1 MGNFASIN
9 PEEFQRT
16 SEQEIYKSIIL
27 NHFST
32 CMRLGTEAY
41 NRDGCLRF
49 ERAIKM
55 LEAAVAH
62 RISETYQ
69 QIVTDISKEGAA
81 AFSKGDINGF
91 YETLRLRFMIIVQ
104 ELSFLGYMPEERAI
118 DVLE

>member
-1 MGNFASIN
+1 MGNFASVN
-9 PEEFQRT
+9 PEQFQRT

-27 NHFST
+27 NHFSL
-32 CMRLGTEAY
+32 CMRLGTEAT
-41 NRDGCLRF
+41 NRDSCLHF

-55 LEAAVAH
+55 LEAAVSH
-62 RISETYQ
+62 RISDTYQ
-69 QIVTDISKEGAA
+69 KIVTDISAEGAD
-81 AFSKGDINGF
+81 AFKNNDIHGF